1 MESNSDLE
9 AQITSDLEAEI
20 GNPRHK
26 LRIAQ
31 AQIEIH
37 LGPGGT
43 NHLGP
48 GHKSLRTW
56 RHKLDSNSDL
66 EEQIGNLP
74 LRTWRHKLKSNSDLE
89 AQITSDLEAQIDI
102 RQAQIENRPGTN

>member
-1 MESNSDLE
+1 M
-9 AQITSDLEAEI
+9 
-20 GNPRHK
+20 
-26 LRIAQ
+26 
-31 AQIEIH
+31 
-37 LGPGGT
+37 GGT

-48 GHKSLRTW
+48 GGRNLEAQIGRDKSLRTW
-56 RHKLDSNSDL
+56 RNKLESNSDL
-66 EEQIGNLP
+66 EGQIGILP